1 MFLRNYLDFKE
12 NNHDPINE
20 KERSAKKERKAD
32 QRFLFFQSKE
42 KEQKYLQ
49 ERDEL
54 KERLAVA
61 ERKLAEQAQAV
72 AALETQLAG
81 RMAEIDVMQSDLKEL
96 DELRDMKEVRR
107 VICLLWLILH
117 FGSEFSLFL
126 REMASERALLRGE
139 PSALFVYVCSFFPSW
154 KQDKRRQQGF
164 EQAYF
169 GEPV

>member
-1 MFLRNYLDFKE
+1 L
-12 NNHDPINE
+12 
-20 KERSAKKERKAD
+20 
-32 QRFLFFQSKE
+32 QSKE

-96 DELRDMKEVRR
+96 DELRDMKEVSRT
-107 VICLLWLILH
+107 ICLL
-117 FGSEFSLFL
+117 
-126 REMASERALLRGE
+126 
-139 PSALFVYVCSFFPSW
+139 
-154 KQDKRRQQGF
+154 
-164 EQAYF
+164 
-169 GEPV
+169 

>member
-1 MFLRNYLDFKE
+1 MKG
-12 NNHDPINE
+12 
-20 KERSAKKERKAD
+20 KAGAKAD
-32 QRFLFFQSKE
+32 QRFLFLQSKE

-96 DELRDMKEVRR
+96 DELRDMKEVSRT
-107 VICLLWLILH
+107 ICLL
-117 FGSEFSLFL
+117 
-126 REMASERALLRGE
+126 
-139 PSALFVYVCSFFPSW
+139 
-154 KQDKRRQQGF
+154 
-164 EQAYF
+164 
-169 GEPV
+169 